1 LAEDDVCGGVIGNFR
16 PLPTTAQQ
24 TIDVGS
30 LLVITGPPGAGKSTL
45 ARLVADTAG
54 RSVLVEGDAFF
65 AFLASGRVD
74 PWLSGSHEQ
83 NTVVTKAA
91 ASAAGRFARG
101 GYATVYDGVVGP
113 GSCRPSP
120 KRPSWTGSITWYS
133 FHRSS
138 DVCSV

>member
-74 PWLSGSHEQ
+74 PSLSGSHEQ
-83 NTVVTKAA
+83 NTVVIKAA

-101 GYATVYDGVVGP
+101 GYATGL
-113 GSCRPSP
+113 
-120 KRPSWTGSITWYS
+120 
-133 FHRSS
+133 
-138 DVCSV
+138 